1 MARHPLSFPAKQN
14 QLNPVHHVKLGVR
27 ARCIVENA
35 WTSTGGLRRVEGLK
49 LLGWMVV
56 IAVLQGPLPALKE
69 LWKLWASSL
78 ELN

>member
-1 MARHPLSFPAKQN
+1 MSFLAKQN

-56 IAVLQGPLPALKE
+56 MAVLQGPLPALKE

>member
-1 MARHPLSFPAKQN
+1 MSFPAKQN